1 LAINPTEKM
10 LLKKLLF
17 IVVLLCTNH
26 WAMAQDG
33 EQEANL
39 KAAFIYNF
47 TKYIDWGSYNSNYMF
62 VIGVV
67 GDDSPVIPALRE
79 IAKSRTIN
87 NKRIEIRIIDNLS
100 KLRDCD
106 VVFIT
111 KQSRFPLSSIL
122 NRLGLGVLTIGESDG
137 YASRGTD
144 FNFVV
149 VNDKLKF
156 EANLNAIAA
165 SGLKAGSQLL
175 KLAIIVDGDNI
186 KTSY

>member
-1 LAINPTEKM
+1 M

-17 IVVLLCTNH
+17 IVVLWCTAH
-26 WAMAQDG
+26 YAMAQNG

-79 IAKSRTIN
+79 IAKTRTIN
-87 NKRIEIRIIDNLS
+87 NKRIEIRIINDLS
-100 KLRDCD
+100 DLRDCD
-106 VVFIT
+106 IVFIT

-122 NRLGLGVLTIGESDG
+122 TRVGRGVLTISESSG
-137 YASRGTD
+137 YASKGTA
-144 FNFVV
+144 FNFIVI
-149 VNDKLKF
+149 NQKLKF
-156 EANLNAIAA
+156 EANLNAIAS

-175 KLAIIVDGDNI
+175 KLAVIVDQGNI